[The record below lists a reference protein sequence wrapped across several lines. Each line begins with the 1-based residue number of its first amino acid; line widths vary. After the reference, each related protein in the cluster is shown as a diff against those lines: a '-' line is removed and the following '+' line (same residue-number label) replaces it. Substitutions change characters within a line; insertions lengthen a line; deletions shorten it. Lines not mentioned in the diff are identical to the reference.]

1 MESIFFDHPNGKVH
15 TLRFGHGPQLLVALH
30 GFGDRARMF
39 AVLDEALAA
48 FYTVVAI
55 DLPFHGQTEWTHRTF
70 TKVEL
75 LQIIRQVMQRENKD
89 RLSMMA
95 FSFGG
100 RLTLALLPEL
110 APQLDKLYLLSPDG
124 INTQG
129 MSMAVR
135 VPMGVRNWMYGAL
148 VRPDWFL
155 KLVSTGRK
163 MGVVPPLI
171 SHFMAS
177 NLTRPERFR
186 RTFGCWLALNS
197 FYLRRRRIK
206 AVWRE
211 HNLPIDIYFG
221 NNDEMIL
228 LKSLRKMT
236 VGLPNVRLFVIEDT
250 GHRVVNEELME
261 HLISNRVF
269 TP

>member
-1 MESIFFDHPNGKVH
+1 MESVFFEHAKGKVH
-15 TLRFGHGPQLLVALH
+15 ALRFGHGPRLLVALH

-39 AVLDEALAA
+39 AVLEDALNEL
-48 FYTVVAI
+48 YTVVAL
-55 DLPFHGQTEWTHRTF
+55 DLPFHGQTTWNDQTF
-70 TKVEL
+70 SKEDLVS
-75 LQIIRQVMQRENKD
+75 IIRQVMQREGKD

-100 RLTLALLPEL
+100 RITLALLPEFE
-110 APQLDKLYLLSPDG
+110 PHLDKLYLLSPDG

-129 MSMAVR
+129 MSLAVR
-135 VPMGVRNWMYGAL
+135 IPMPVRRGLYKAL
-148 VRPDWFL
+148 ERPDWFL
-155 KLVSTGRK
+155 KIVSTGRK

-171 SHFMAS
+171 NHFLAS

-197 FYLRRRRIK
+197 FYLRRRKIK
-206 AVWRE
+206 ALWKA

-221 NNDEMIL
+221 NNDEMIR
-228 LKSLRKMT
+228 LKTLRAMT
-236 VGLPNVRLFVIEDT
+236 EGLPNVRLFVIEDA

-269 TP
+269 KP